1 MKILV
6 TGAGGF
12 IGREVLRCLALLR
25 DAEVVAFDARLT
37 GLTATR
43 QLRLQAGDLADAAAR
58 AAAIGDGV
66 DALIHLA
73 AVPGGAAEADP
84 ALSQRVNIDA
94 TLDLFHAV
102 AHTGKCPRVVFSSSI
117 AVYGDPLPAAGVD
130 DATPLAPRM
139 LYGAHKA
146 MAETMVATLSRRGAI
161 DGMSLRLPGIVARPQ
176 GPSGMKSAFMSLLFH
191 QLRAGQPFVSPVSPQ
206 GAMWLMS
213 VSQCADNL
221 VRAVIST
228 DTDQL
233 PADRALTLPAQ
244 RITMQALVDA
254 VARQTGV
261 AASMVTYAPDA
272 ALQAGFAA
280 QPPLTTQAADA
291 AGFVHD
297 GDIDTLVAR
306 ALDVIAR
313 AAEE

>member
-1 MKILV
+1 
-6 TGAGGF
+6 
-12 IGREVLRCLALLR
+12 
-25 DAEVVAFDARLT
+25 
-37 GLTATR
+37 
-43 QLRLQAGDLADAAAR
+43 
-58 AAAIGDGV
+58 
-66 DALIHLA
+66 
-73 AVPGGAAEADP
+73 
-84 ALSQRVNIDA
+84 
-94 TLDLFHAV
+94 
-102 AHTGKCPRVVFSSSI
+102 
-117 AVYGDPLPAAGVD
+117 
-130 DATPLAPRM
+130 
-139 LYGAHKA
+139 
-146 MAETMVATLSRRGAI
+146 
-161 DGMSLRLPGIVARPQ
+161 
-176 GPSGMKSAFMSLLFH
+176 MKSAFMSLLFH